1 LSEERQPR
9 KQRPFPKNSLE
20 EALKIAQAVQ
30 DQNNGQPMKR
40 IFLADYLKI
49 KPEST
54 NFAYLVSASYKY
66 GLTKGNE
73 KSEYISLTTLGES
86 IVKAEGVDRIRF
98 LQEACQKVPVFQSF
112 YQRYRDAKLPSD
124 EYAKKLLKDEFG
136 VPEEHSDECYHLI
149 VNNGRFSGIIR
160 DLAGA
165 PRVVFETTPTSGVE
179 VEGAGK
185 EAEEAEEE
193 IIEEKKEELPKE
205 EVKKPRVFISHSKNK
220 KIVDQI
226 KQILD
231 FGQFEYVVAE
241 ETETTAI
248 PIPDK
253 IFGLMRDC
261 DCAII
266 NVSADEQEKR
276 ADETYGI
283 NPNVLVEIGG
293 AFLKYNKKVI
303 LLVDKRVNL
312 PSNLQ
317 GLYRSEYEGDELT
330 FSTAMKLQKALTDFR
345 KL

>member
-1 LSEERQPR
+1 
-9 KQRPFPKNSLE
+9 
-20 EALKIAQAVQ
+20 
-30 DQNNGQPMKR
+30 
-40 IFLADYLKI
+40 
-49 KPEST
+49 
-54 NFAYLVSASYKY
+54 
-66 GLTKGNE
+66 
-73 KSEYISLTTLGES
+73 LGES
-86 IVKAEGVDRIRF
+86 IVKAEGVDRIPF

-124 EYAKKLLKDEFG
+124 EYAQKLLKDEFG

-165 PRVVFETTPTSGVE
+165 PRVVFETTPISGVE
-179 VEGAGK
+179 LEGAGK

-193 IIEEKKEELPKE
+193 ITKEKKEELPKE

-283 NPNVLVEIGG
+283 NPNVLVEIGA

-303 LLVDKRVNL
+303 LLVDKRINL